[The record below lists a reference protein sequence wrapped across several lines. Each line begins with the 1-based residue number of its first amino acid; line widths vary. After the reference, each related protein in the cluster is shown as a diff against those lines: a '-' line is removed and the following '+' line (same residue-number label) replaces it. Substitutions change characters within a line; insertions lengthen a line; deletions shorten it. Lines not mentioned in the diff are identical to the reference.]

1 MKKQLLLM
9 LLALLPLMA
18 SADDSG
24 SCGTNVT
31 YTYVE
36 STRTLIISGN
46 GAMKDYKPGD
56 VPWNGYKSDIVKIV
70 IWLDIHW
77 ELCF

>member
-36 STRTLIISGN
+36 SSRTLTISGN
-46 GAMKDYKPGD
+46 GQWMIIIGTTLL
-56 VPWNGYKSDIVKIV
+56 GIV
-70 IWLDIHW
+70 IRQR
-77 ELCF
+77 